1 MKKLIDIV
9 DTTVRDGEQT
19 KGVSYKKEE
28 KLIIVRRLLEEV
40 KVSRCEV
47 CSAKVSPDEQ
57 VGLTRIMDWAKSAKM
72 QDRIEALSFTDFD
85 KSISWLEPTG
95 CRKINLLTKGSQ
107 RHCELQLKKTLQ
119 EHLVDVEKTVKYAQD
134 KGFDVNVYLEDWSN
148 GIKDSPD
155 YVWNM
160 LEAYSKLGFKRILLP
175 DTLGILNPFST
186 QAYVAETVKRFP
198 NLAYEFHAHNDYGM
212 ATGNSL
218 AAILAGAS
226 GVHVTVN
233 SLGERTGN
241 VDLAQIV
248 TTINDHTD
256 FTTTVDEKKLKEASQ
271 LVETF
276 SGKRIAWNMP
286 IVGNDVFTQ
295 TAGIHADGDKK
306 GNLYASSLTPDRFD
320 RNRDYALGKLSGKAN
335 IEMNLRKLGISL
347 NDDQKAKILEK
358 VVELGDLK
366 KNVTV
371 YDLPFLV
378 ADMFGAQRYKA
389 FRVVGCVVT
398 TTMRMK
404 PNANVQV
411 EYNGEIYEE
420 TAVGSGGFDAFMVAL
435 RKLAPKMGIE
445 IPKLMDFEI
454 TIPPGGN
461 SNSIVEANILWD
473 NGMTTHA
480 VSSDQV
486 KAAIKATER
495 VINLIYSKDL
505 LKD

>member
-1 MKKLIDIV
+1 
-9 DTTVRDGEQT
+9 
-19 KGVSYKKEE
+19 
-28 KLIIVRRLLEEV
+28 
-40 KVSRCEV
+40 
-47 CSAKVSPDEQ
+47 
-57 VGLTRIMDWAKSAKM
+57 
-72 QDRIEALSFTDFD
+72 
-85 KSISWLEPTG
+85 
-95 CRKINLLTKGSQ
+95 
-107 RHCELQLKKTLQ
+107 LK
-119 EHLVDVEKTVKYAQD
+119 DAEKTVKYALD
-134 KGFDVNVYLEDWSN
+134 KGFKANVYLEDWSN

-155 YVWNM
+155 YVWKM
-160 LEAYSKLGFKRILLP
+160 LEFYSKLGFERILLP

-186 QAYVAETVKRFP
+186 MKYIEETVKRFP
-198 NLAYEFHAHNDYGM
+198 NLEYEFHAHNDYGM

-218 AAILAGAS
+218 AAVMAGAK

-248 TTINDHTD
+248 ATINDHTD
-256 FTTTVDEKKLKEASQ
+256 YNTYVDEKKLKEVSQ

-306 GNLYASSLTPDRFD
+306 GDLYVSRLTPKRFA
-320 RNRDYALGKLSGKAN
+320 RNRDYALGKLAGKASV
-335 IEMNLRKLGISL
+335 EMNLAKLGITL
-347 NDDQKAKILEK
+347 NEDQTAKILEK

-366 KNVTV
+366 KTVTS

-378 ADMFGAQRYKA
+378 ADLLGGQRSKI

-398 TTMRMK
+398 TTMKMK
-404 PNANVQV
+404 PSANIQV
-411 EYNGEIYEE
+411 EYDGLIYEE
-420 TAVGSGGFDAFMVAL
+420 TAVGSGGYDAFMVAL
-435 RKLAPKMGIE
+435 RKITKEIGIE
-445 IPKLMDFEI
+445 IPKLVDFEI

-461 SNSIVEANILWD
+461 TNALVEANIKWD
-473 NGMTTHA
+473 NGMITHA

-495 VINLIYSKDL
+495 VINLMYSKGL
-505 LKD
+505 M